1 MKLLLLPKEVLLIN
15 KFVMCAVLYVARV
28 NQVVKEED
36 NDKKCQN
43 VKH

>member
-15 KFVMCAVLYVARV
+15 KFVSCAVYVYARV
-28 NQVVKEED
+28 ILKGKEED